1 MATFYSPKIV
11 TDGLILNLDA
21 GNRRSYVSGSTIWTD
36 LVNNSRTGS
45 LVNGP
50 TFNSSNEGS
59 IVFDGTN
66 DRVLLPAV
74 VDTNSSFSLEFWA
87 LRTSDANA
95 GTLISGNG
103 PNSYFVI
110 RMLSSAVSLVKSFV
124 VELGNFGASSATVSN
139 TINHVVLTRSGTTY
153 TCYTNGIFRG
163 TLTINQTYATTAPA
177 LGIYDA
183 GNNEPF
189 SGRIYKFAYY
199 NRAISAFEVRQNYNA
214 NKGRFGL

>member
-1 MATFYSPKIV
+1 MPNNYGPRVI
-11 TDGLILNLDA
+11 TDGLRVCLDA
-21 GNRRSYVSGSTIWTD
+21 ANIKSYPGTGTLWTD
-36 LVNNSRTGS
+36 ISRTGNNGT
-45 LVNGP
+45 LTNGP
-50 TFNSSNEGS
+50 TFNSQNGGS

-66 DRVLLPAV
+66 DRVLMSAAI
-74 VDTNSSFSLEFWA
+74 DTNSSFSLEFWA

-139 TINHVVLTRSGTTY
+139 TINHVIVTRSGTTY

-163 TLTINQTYATTAPA
+163 TLTINQTYSTASPA
-177 LGIYDA
+177 LGIYDDA
-183 GNNEPF
+183 NNEPF
-189 SGRIYKFAYY
+189 SGRIYKFAHY
-199 NRAISAFEVRQNYNA
+199 NRALSALEVLQNYNA
-214 NKGRFGL
+214 TKGRFKL